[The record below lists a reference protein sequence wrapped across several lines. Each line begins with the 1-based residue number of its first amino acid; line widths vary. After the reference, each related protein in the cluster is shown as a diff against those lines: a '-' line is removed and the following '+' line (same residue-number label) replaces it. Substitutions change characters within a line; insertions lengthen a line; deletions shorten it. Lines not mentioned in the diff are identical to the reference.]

1 MKKIVVLS
9 LALMFSVISNAQEKI
24 EEGVIT
30 MKQSMSSDNEQMNTQ
45 LKQMG
50 DVTSTGYFKGDKSR
64 SETKSPM
71 TGDMTIVID
80 GSKKQMLM
88 LMDQPGMGKKYM
100 IESINPSEEDLKNV
114 EVKKGDKTKTILGYQ
129 CQQYI
134 INMKQNGQPIE
145 MEMYVTDK
153 ISAISQ
159 NTTAMGDKI
168 EGYPLYFIM
177 RMNQMGA
184 NMEVT
189 SEVVKLEK
197 QSIPDSKF
205 SMTPPEGYTEIGVPQ
220 NPMLDKE
227 NKN

>member
-1 MKKIVVLS
+1 MKKILVLS
-9 LALMFSVISNAQEKI
+9 LALMFNLVSNAQEKI

-30 MKQSMSSDNEQMNTQ
+30 MKQTMSSDNEQMNAQ
-45 LKQMG
+45 LKQLG
-50 DVTSTGYFKGDKSR
+50 DMTSTGYFKGDKSR

-71 TGDMTIVID
+71 TGDMTIIID
-80 GSKKQMLM
+80 GSEKQMLM
-88 LMDQPGMGKKYM
+88 LMNQPGMGKVYM
-100 IESINPSEEDLKNV
+100 KESISPSEEDLKNV
-114 EVKKGDKTKTILGYQ
+114 KVTKGSETKMVLGYE

-134 INMKQNGQPIE
+134 VEMMQGGQSVE
-145 MEMYVTDK
+145 MEMFVTDK

-168 EGYPLYFIM
+168 EGYPLYFVM

-189 SEVVKLEK
+189 SEVTKIEK
-197 QSIPDSKF
+197 QSVADSKF
-205 SMTPPEGYTEIGVPQ
+205 SMTPPEGYTEMGVPK
-220 NPMLDKE
+220 NPMLNEE